1 MSNDISRKIE
11 DEMLDYE
18 VAVVKYAETQQLPR
32 PIIEQL
38 TSAVTA
44 IGANYAE
51 AQDASSKKDF
61 INKIY
66 IAKKEAHG
74 TKHWLKFV
82 AGYRGESNEIQDF
95 IDQTQHFLMALQII
109 LNSTHNQSAQG
120 KG

>member
-51 AQDASSKKDF
+51 AQDASSKRFYKQ
-61 INKIY
+61 NLY
-66 IAKKEAHG
+66 C
-74 TKHWLKFV
+74 
-82 AGYRGESNEIQDF
+82 
-95 IDQTQHFLMALQII
+95 
-109 LNSTHNQSAQG
+109 
-120 KG
+120 